1 MHQISKEPRL
11 KLSKTGEERERF
23 GKSRE
28 INQELNFI
36 DRRRR
41 KMKWVN
47 KGKPIIY
54 WQQKLKKKKTENEN
68 RERWP
73 TEEEVR
79 LKLWIP
85 RRSNKRKLRK
95 EANDGIDRDGLA
107 NFWLECFFIFFSIF
121 LPPPKFFSQCHVDLS
136 FVETFKV
143 GRPSAPGT

>member
-1 MHQISKEPRL
+1 
-11 KLSKTGEERERF
+11 
-23 GKSRE
+23 
-28 INQELNFI
+28 
-36 DRRRR
+36 
-41 KMKWVN
+41 MKWVN

-107 NFWLECFFIFFSIF
+107 NFGLECFFIFFF
-121 LPPPKFFSQCHVDLS
+121 YFSTS
-136 FVETFKV
+136 
-143 GRPSAPGT
+143 P